1 MRRYL
6 LRIDSASFYLE
17 ANIYNLLDKLYFLIY
32 NFRKK
37 LYFYPNRPTFTGRAA
52 TTNIKSMKANH
63 NYHIL

>member
-6 LRIDSASFYLE
+6 QRIDSASFYLE

-37 LYFYPNRPTFTGRAA
+37 LYFAKIATPSRA
-52 TTNIKSMKANH
+52 KQS
-63 NYHIL
+63 L